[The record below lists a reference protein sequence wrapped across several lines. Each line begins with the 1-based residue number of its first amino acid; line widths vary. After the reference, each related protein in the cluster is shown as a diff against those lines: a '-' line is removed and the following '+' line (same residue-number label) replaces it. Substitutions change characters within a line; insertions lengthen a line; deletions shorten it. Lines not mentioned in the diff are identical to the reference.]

1 MVLSAETKNALVER
15 GGRLVRDGGK
25 PHFVDE
31 LYRVA
36 DRDETFVRG
45 RVRHVDHQTIV
56 LDFWHRVVRNKKVVP
71 DEVDERQVEWQRIAW
86 LD

>member
-1 MVLSAETKNALVER
+1 
-15 GGRLVRDGGK
+15 VRDGGN

-31 LYRVA
+31 ICRVA
-36 DRDETFVRG
+36 GRDETFVRG

-56 LDFWHRVVRNKKVVP
+56 LDVWHRVVRNNEVVP
-71 DEVDERQVEWQRIAW
+71 AEVDERQVEWQRIAW